1 MRAAQRSPGDPAV
14 GSMLSRLL
22 TRMGEHDAAA
32 HWARRAALAAPASP
46 DHRLLL
52 GEALMHAGKTDEALA
67 ATDDAVRLAPGDRR
81 VRLARL
87 VALECAG
94 RYADAEAGAREAL
107 GDDPRDAEA
116 AQRLASLLGA
126 LGRSAEALALLESA
140 AAQRPDDHSLAT
152 DLCAA
157 SLYAGH
163 VSARALFERFLS
175 YGALLERL
183 APTRPIAHPN
193 TREPERRLRV
203 GFLSP
208 DLRAHPVATF
218 VAPILTGLDRAR
230 FDLVVYSTTPA
241 EDAVSKSLRGL
252 ALEWKPRPFPDASA
266 LAAEIF
272 TDRIDIL
279 IDLSGHSTG
288 HLLAVP
294 HVRPAPV
301 QMTYVGYPSTTG
313 VAAIGWR
320 ITDSVADPPGA
331 EAFHTERLLR
341 IDPCALCYTPPGSRG
356 ERDAPPPFPGAP
368 PGTERAEREA
378 GSVVFGS
385 FNTLAKVTDEVV
397 ALWSRLLG
405 EVPGSRLILKHNVLA
420 GEQGREVVRGR
431 FAARGVD
438 PARLGLLGPTPLRE
452 HLEAYARIDVALDP
466 FPFSGATTMCDALF
480 MGVPVVT
487 MRGET
492 SASRVGASILTY
504 VGASEWI
511 AGSEDQYTTIASSL
525 AADPARLADLRRSLR
540 TRMLASPLCD
550 APAFARRFG
559 EALRE
564 AWRGY
569 CARGG

>member
-14 GSMLSRLL
+14 GSMLSRVL

-46 DHRLLL
+46 EPRLLL
-52 GEALMHAGKTDEALA
+52 GEALMNAGKPDEALA
-67 ATDDAVRLAPGDRR
+67 AMDDAVRLAPGDRR

-94 RYADAEAGAREAL
+94 RYADAEAGAREML
-107 GDDPRDAEA
+107 RDDPRDAEA
-116 AQRLASLLGA
+116 AQRLASMLAA
-126 LGRSAEALALLESA
+126 LGRSAEALALLEAA

-163 VSARALFERFLS
+163 IPPRALFERFLS

-183 APTRPIAHPN
+183 SPTRSFRFPN
-193 TREPERRLRV
+193 TREPERRIRI

-218 VAPILTGLDRAR
+218 VAPILAGLDRER

-241 EDAVSKSLRGL
+241 EDAVSKSLRRL
-252 ALEWKPRPFPDASA
+252 ALEWKPRPFPDAVA
-266 LAAEIF
+266 LASEIF
-272 TDRIDIL
+272 ADRIDIL
-279 IDLSGHSTG
+279 MDLSGHSIG
-288 HLLAVP
+288 HLLAVA

-301 QMTYVGYPSTTG
+301 QVTYVGYPSTTG
-313 VAAIGWR
+313 VKAIGWR

-341 IDPCALCYTPPGSRG
+341 IDPCALCYTPPGSRAEG
-356 ERDAPPPFPGAP
+356 DAPPPPEMR
-368 PGTERAEREA
+368 TERAAPSERDA
-378 GSVVFGS
+378 AAPVFGS

-420 GEQGREVVRGR
+420 SEQGREIVRGR

-452 HLEAYARIDVALDP
+452 HLEAYARIDIALDP

-480 MGVPVVT
+480 MGLPVVT

-492 SASRVGASILTY
+492 SASRVGASILTC
-504 VGASEWI
+504 VGAGEWI
-511 AGSEDQYTTIASSL
+511 AGSEEDYITIARSL
-525 AADPARLADLRRSLR
+525 AADRARLADLRRSLR
-540 TRMLASPLCD
+540 ARMLASPLCD

-559 EALRE
+559 EGLRE
-564 AWRGY
+564 AWGEY